1 MRIPNFAVSYPHP
14 YNKIGDG
21 PEGPEVARV
30 ADALEKL
37 IVDRTITSIVIPEK
51 GQKNHKSLLNVEL
64 PGTIFKV
71 TSKGKKVL
79 LYLKSKMYPEVI
91 IANSLMMSGYWCL
104 EEDKYTKATF
114 HFSEGDPIH
123 FCSVRSFSRS
133 HALITEE
140 DKVLFFKK
148 VGPDLLR
155 ESISPE
161 LWLERMRTLTV
172 KREGS
177 KPFLICDA
185 LIEQKIFSGVGNYIR
200 ADAMYRAAIKPD
212 RPVNDLSDDELE
224 RLRIAT
230 CNVIQE
236 SYKTEGYTIRDFKH
250 VDGHPGCYIPDIYGR
265 ETDDLGNI
273 VLRER
278 FETSKHKNRTV
289 WWVPAV
295 QDPIPDSIH

>member
-1 MRIPNFAVSYPHP
+1 MRIPNFTVSYPHP

-51 GQKNHKSLLNVEL
+51 GQKNHKS
-64 PGTIFKV
+64 
-71 TSKGKKVL
+71 
-79 LYLKSKMYPEVI
+79 
-91 IANSLMMSGYWCL
+91 MMSGYWCL

-250 VDGHPGCYIPDIYGR
+250 VDGHPGCYVPDIYGR